1 MTFGRCS
8 HASNGYKKKNHKFES
23 LVNPKF
29 QPKPE
34 IAHLPPIIYGH
45 YTCTHAA
52 HMGTYT
58 HTTAIWGYIHTY
70 NDTCTHIPRYIHT
83 YIHAPTRWNVS
94 WYTKKF
100 EKMELTSKKKNRN
113 VKLVRGRSPRV

>member
-70 NDTCTHIPRYIHT
+70 NDTCTHIPPTWVHTHIHT
-83 YIHAPTRWNVS
+83 RANTLERKLVH
-94 WYTKKF
+94 KKIR
-100 EKMELTSKKKNRN
+100 KNGINKQKKK
-113 VKLVRGRSPRV
+113 